1 MSKSKRKG
9 EKLVKTAIQLS
20 QLGGIAGDGSKKHKR
35 KLKKFNKTSKQ
46 FGDTL
51 REPSRDG
58 LLNPDNYLIGTPIK
72 QVGVVDPALAT
83 QQQYAQQTP
92 QAVQQPAQQMT
103 NVPSQQANTLGNA
116 QPVFNQSVQ
125 QAAQGIYGSIDQR
138 QNAVNA
144 TPLFQKGY
152 TKTTKKLLKKVNTA
166 LDDNLKMVLEKHRRQ
181 NNQPIQEDS
190 KKLDSKFKK
199 QNEARML

>member
-103 NVPSQQANTLGNA
+103 NVPPQQANTLGNA